1 MENKFAVRM
10 KLIRKEKGW
19 SQKLAAANL
28 GISQALLS
36 HYEKGIRECGLDFII
51 KASEVYSV
59 SCDYLLGATDNS
71 ADTVHSDPDRI
82 DEDLIGSPKLQ
93 QSKKDAVA
101 SLDILYSIAAR
112 LGNPK
117 FHNDFNNIIFNCIYR
132 LMRDVD
138 MSISDKK
145 CSLYTISPSK
155 ALLYSEA
162 LAKKSEVQLI
172 QAISDMNTD
181 AVIDEKQIR
190 NDYKNTY
197 QSLFSVICSVESQFK
212 R

>member
-1 MENKFAVRM
+1 
-10 KLIRKEKGW
+10 
-19 SQKLAAANL
+19 
-28 GISQALLS
+28 
-36 HYEKGIRECGLDFII
+36 
-51 KASEVYSV
+51 
-59 SCDYLLGATDNS
+59 
-71 ADTVHSDPDRI
+71 
-82 DEDLIGSPKLQ
+82 
-93 QSKKDAVA
+93 
-101 SLDILYSIAAR
+101 
-112 LGNPK
+112 
-117 FHNDFNNIIFNCIYR
+117 
-132 LMRDVD
+132 MRDVD

-197 QSLFSVICSVESQFK
+197 QSLFFVICSVESQFK

>member
-10 KLIRKEKGW
+10 KQIRKQKGW
-19 SQKLAAANL
+19 SQKLAASNL

-51 KASEVYSV
+51 KAAQVYSV
-59 SCDYLLGATDNS
+59 SCDYLLGASDSS

-82 DEDLIGSPKLQ
+82 DDDLVGSPKLQ
-93 QSKKDAVA
+93 QAKKDAVA

-117 FHNDFNNIIFNCIYR
+117 FHNDFNNIVFNCIYR

-172 QAISDMNTD
+172 QAISDMDTD
-181 AVIDEKQIR
+181 AVIDEKQIK
-190 NDYKNTY
+190 NDYKNTC